1 VASAEADGPV
11 RIDRY
16 IADGETLPI
25 AGGLHVVH
33 IPGHCAGQVAF
44 LWQGERLLIAG
55 DVGMNILGL
64 GDPVGFEDIE
74 EGRRSQRK
82 VATLRFNAAVFGHG
96 RPIHSGAS
104 EHIRSKWGR

>member
-1 VASAEADGPV
+1 M
-11 RIDRY
+11 
-16 IADGETLPI
+16 
-25 AGGLHVVH
+25 HVVH

-55 DVGMNILGL
+55 DVGMNILGI

-82 VATLRFNAAVFGHG
+82 VAALRFYASVFGLG

-104 EHIRSKWGR
+104 ERIRSKGGR